1 MYKTSYKCNITSM
14 FSFVSGSHSAYFE
27 LSSMWLCGIHS
38 LSFFEVKYTVWI
50 HCSLFS
56 HSSVDAVLLLRHLMR
71 STLFN
76 RPIPGKLCVESFGL
90 SDPVCLLASA
100 RACRGEFHTRVSHK
114 WDADGGLVGAS
125 FLRAAGLGLGEPQLE
140 PLDHHLRIQN
150 NLMCCTDTIFLS
162 ALLWKS
168 LGIPKL
174 IL

>member
-1 MYKTSYKCNITSM
+1 M
-14 FSFVSGSHSAYFE
+14 FSFVSGSHSACFE

-50 HCSLFS
+50 HCSLLS
-56 HSSVDAVLLLRHLMR
+56 HSSMDAVLLLRPLMR

-114 WDADGGLVGAS
+114 WVADGGLVGAS

-140 PLDHHLRIQN
+140 PLDGHLRIQN
-150 NLMCCTDTIFLS
+150 NLMCCTDIIFLS
-162 ALLWKS
+162 AFGVKTS
-168 LGIPKL
+168 GNSRIKL
-174 IL
+174 VK